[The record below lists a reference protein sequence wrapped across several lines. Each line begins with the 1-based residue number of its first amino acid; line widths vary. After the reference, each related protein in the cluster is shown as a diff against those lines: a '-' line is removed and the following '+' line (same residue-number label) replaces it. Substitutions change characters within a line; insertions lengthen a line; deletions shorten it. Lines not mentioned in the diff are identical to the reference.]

1 MELGMVTMGILAVGI
16 AYVLGSIPFAFIV
29 TYLKKNVDIR
39 RLGTGNVGTM
49 NTAREIGLFFGIV
62 VLLLDMAKGWLA
74 IFIAQRLGLSLLWMF
89 PVGFAAVSGHSWS
102 LFLKFRGGRGVAAT
116 LGVLLALAPLEFS
129 MVFIVILTIFLLT
142 RNSGLAV
149 GVGLVILPLVLWAFG
164 KEESLILYSLI
175 MAIFLGLRN
184 ILASK
189 PDLKKMRSY
198 LNSTFRVYP
207 AFWHKRKG

>member
-1 MELGMVTMGILAVGI
+1 MVTTGILAVGI

-49 NTAREIGLFFGIV
+49 NTAREIGLFSGIT
-62 VLLLDMAKGWLA
+62 VLLLDMAKGCLA
-74 IFIAQRLGLSLLWMF
+74 IFIAQWLGLSMLWMF

-102 LFLKFRGGRGVAAT
+102 LFLKFSGGRGVATT

-129 MVFIVILTIFLLT
+129 IVFIVILMIFLLT

-149 GVGLVILPLVLWAFG
+149 GLGLVILPLVLWAFG
-164 KEESLILYSLI
+164 KEESLILYALI

-189 PDLKKMRSY
+189 PDLKKMHNY
-198 LNSTFRVYP
+198 LHSTFRIYP
-207 AFWHKRKG
+207 AFWHKGKR